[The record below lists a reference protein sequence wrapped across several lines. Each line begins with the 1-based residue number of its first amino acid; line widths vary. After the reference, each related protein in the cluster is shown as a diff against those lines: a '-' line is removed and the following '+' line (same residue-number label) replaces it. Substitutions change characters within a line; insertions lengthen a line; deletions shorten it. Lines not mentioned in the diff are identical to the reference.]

1 MQTPNGVFWYTQ
13 GTGPRRVCKEE
24 LMRYSEIKKNEFN
37 D

>member
-24 LMRYSEIKKNEFN
+24 LRYSEIKKNEFN